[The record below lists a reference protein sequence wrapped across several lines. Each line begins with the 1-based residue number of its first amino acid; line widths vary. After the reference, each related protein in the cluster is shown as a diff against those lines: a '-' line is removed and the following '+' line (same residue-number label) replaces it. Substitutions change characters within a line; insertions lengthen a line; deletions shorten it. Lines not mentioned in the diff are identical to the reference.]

1 MFNFKRKLNSDEL
14 EQYKLNIISRFV
26 SEDYLDVIN
35 ICDLVLRFNPNDT
48 NILYSKARSLIIL
61 KKYQETLPLLNKI
74 LEIKPDMIDALESKM
89 VVLDEL
95 KKYEE
100 VKSVFYK
107 IRELDPNNRLVRKYN
122 ELKETLGIPL
132 EQVDEKYQKY
142 SILRKQIEQMPIYE
156 RWRQDVINKCRNR
169 CQMCGTNNNLEV
181 HHRVSFYLLLKQHNI
196 TLIEQAFENKY
207 LWNIDNGE
215 VLCKEC
221 HDKMESSK
229 NRETIISKNKS

>member
-48 NILYSKARSLIIL
+48 DILYDKARALITL
-61 KKYQETLPLLNKI
+61 EKYRESLPLLNKI
-74 LEIKPDMIDALESKM
+74 LEIKPNTVDVLESKM
-89 VVLDEL
+89 SVLDGL
-95 KKYEE
+95 KMYDE
-100 VKSVFYK
+100 VRSVFNK
-107 IRELDPNNRLVRKYN
+107 IKGLDPNNRLVHQYN
-122 ELKETLGIPL
+122 GLKEMLGIPL

-181 HHRVSFYLLLKQHNI
+181 HHRVSFYLLLKQYNI
-196 TLIEQAFENKY
+196 TSIEQAFENKH

-221 HDKMESSK
+221 HEKMESSK
-229 NRETIISKNKS
+229 NRQAIMSKNK